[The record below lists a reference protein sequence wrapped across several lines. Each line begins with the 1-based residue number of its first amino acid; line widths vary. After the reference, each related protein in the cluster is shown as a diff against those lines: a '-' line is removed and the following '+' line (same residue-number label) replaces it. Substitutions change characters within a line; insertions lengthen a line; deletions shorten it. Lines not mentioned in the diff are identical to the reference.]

1 MNSFTIA
8 WNMIKRIV
16 GTKKGMFMHILLP
29 CIIISLVIALLG
41 RDEYSRANILYVN
54 EDGGIA
60 SQYLLEELAGKS
72 DYNLKVLENEK
83 QLREAVI
90 EDQGAAGVI
99 FPAGYTEGVMSG
111 HVPKLQI
118 YELKVSEAS
127 YTLRLVLD
135 NLTQGL
141 VSSGA
146 LIRNVSDDKA
156 DHSTIFAQM
165 VSRIG
170 EHHIS
175 GTVRDLE
182 LYAKP
187 GLSSVTGFTL
197 MFLMGLIGSSA
208 TQIMDDRRR
217 RTMTRMFCAPVRAW
231 EIALGNFLGSFAVGI
246 TQIAILLIL
255 SRYIVGYDYGVPI
268 ILHFII
274 LSAFMLVAMGI
285 STAIAALIRNSQ
297 QLGMINSLIITPTCM
312 LGGCFWP
319 VSFMPDFMQKM
330 ANFVPQKWA
339 IEAVELLSVGEGLS
353 GIAIPLSI
361 LGLMALVLLTFGSAV
376 LRPNEAN
383 VH

>member
-1 MNSFTIA
+1 MV
-8 WNMIKRIV
+8 KRIV

-41 RDEYSRANILYVN
+41 QDGYSRANVLFVN

-60 SQYLLEELAGKS
+60 SQYLLEELTSKP
-72 DYNLKVLENEK
+72 DYNLKELDNEK
-83 QLREAVI
+83 QLREAVM
-90 EDQGAAGVI
+90 EDQGVAGVI
-99 FPAGYTEGVMSG
+99 IPAGYTEGVMSG
-111 HVPKLQI
+111 QVQNLQI
-118 YELKVSEAS
+118 YELKLSEGS
-127 YTLRLVLD
+127 YTLRLMLN

-141 VSSGA
+141 VSTGS
-146 LIRNVSDDKA
+146 LIRNVSDDET
-156 DHSTIFAQM
+156 DRSTIFAQM
-165 VSRIG
+165 VTQTRK
-170 EHHIS
+170 HNVS
-175 GTVRDLE
+175 GIVQDLE
-182 LYAKP
+182 LYSKP

-231 EIALGNFLGSFAVGI
+231 EIALGHFLGSFAVGI
-246 TQIAILLIL
+246 SQIAIILIL
-255 SRYIVGYDYGVPI
+255 SRYVVGYDYGVPI
-268 ILHFII
+268 VLHFVI
-274 LSAFMLVAMGI
+274 LGAFMLVAMGI
-285 STAIAALIRNSQ
+285 STAIASLIRNSQ

-319 VSFMPDFMQKM
+319 ISFMPDFMQKV

-339 IEAVELLSVGEGLS
+339 IEAIEVLSLGDGLS
-353 GIAIPLSI
+353 EITVPLII
-361 LGLMALVLLTFGSAV
+361 LGLMALILLTFGSAV